1 MTTFHIAAFFR
12 AKPGQGETLGEQFLA
27 LVEPTRS
34 EPGSIRY
41 DILQS
46 HDDLDTWFVR
56 EEWRSRNDFD
66 LHMATPYVAHLLALV
81 PLLCLGEVQIGGYAL
96 RSPSPATAR
105 DAAKHGSAQQRH
117 AQGLEILRRIGGPGF
132 DGPVRRLARVSE
144 DMARLTVDFPYG
156 DVLSRPGLD
165 LRIRQICNVAS
176 LIAHGSVQPQL
187 RFHMEG
193 LINAG
198 GSLQDLVEIMFIAT
212 AVLGFPAAIDSIG
225 IFRRLAK
232 DRSIGA
238 LPALAPRASDGDRY
252 DQGLRAFAQV
262 MPVEASTYLAP
273 FEAVS
278 PELAQWTIEFGFG
291 DILAREH
298 LEAWLRHMVVAV
310 MLATLGNREDA
321 LGLHLRAAMN
331 AGATREQIVEALM
344 QISVYAG
351 FPAALNAFGVA
362 STAFDLAEKATPT
375 APEVAAKTTVSESN
389 ALRRQRGLAALAATS
404 AGSGDAVVRS
414 FDDVAP
420 EIGQMIVDHSYG
432 DVFHR
437 EGLDRRTRE
446 LTACAALAGC
456 GSKACE
462 TPLRVHIDAALNVGA
477 TREEIIETLLNMV
490 CYFGFPAA
498 QSAMRI
504 AGEEFKKRDL
514 AASAS
519 ES

>member
-1 MTTFHIAAFFR
+1 
-12 AKPGQGETLGEQFLA
+12 
-27 LVEPTRS
+27 
-34 EPGSIRY
+34 
-41 DILQS
+41 
-46 HDDLDTWFVR
+46 
-56 EEWRSRNDFD
+56 
-66 LHMATPYVAHLLALV
+66 MATPYVARLLALV
-81 PLLCLGEVQIGGYAL
+81 PQLCLGEVQIAGYAL
-96 RSPSPATAR
+96 RSPSHATAC
-105 DAAKHGSAQQRH
+105 DSAEPGSAQQRH
-117 AQGLEILRRIGGPGF
+117 AQGLEILRRIGGPDF
-132 DGPVRRLARVSE
+132 DGPVRRLGRVSE

-193 LINAG
+193 LLNAG
-198 GSLQDLVEIMFIAT
+198 GSVQDLVEIIFIAT
-212 AVLGFPAAIDSIG
+212 AVLGFPATIDSIG
-225 IFRRLAK
+225 IVRQLAK
-232 DRSIGA
+232 DRSIGT
-238 LPALAPRASDGDRY
+238 LPAPAQRAAHDGRY
-252 DQGLRAFAQV
+252 NQGLRAFTRV

-278 PELAQWTIEFGFG
+278 PELAKWAIEFGFG

-310 MLATLGNREDA
+310 MLATLGNREDV
-321 LGLHLRAAMN
+321 LSLHLRAAMI
-331 AGATREQIVEALM
+331 AGATRGQIIEALM

-362 STAFDLAEKATPT
+362 STAFELAEQATPA
-375 APEVAAKTTVSESN
+375 APAVVAKTSVSESD
-389 ALRRQRGLAALAATS
+389 ALRRERGLAALAATS
-404 AGSGDAVVRS
+404 AGSGEAVVRS

-437 EGLDRRTRE
+437 EGLDRKTRE

-462 TPLRVHIDAALNVGA
+462 TPLRVHINAALNVGA
-477 TREEIIETLLNMV
+477 TREEVVETLLNMV
-490 CYFGFPAA
+490 CYFGFPVV
-498 QSAMRI
+498 QGAMRI
-504 AGEEFKKRDL
+504 AGEEFKKRGL
-514 AASAS
+514 TASAS
-519 ES
+519 RS